1 MALRL
6 AALGSGIRAA
16 ASFRSSTSSSS
27 GLAQRALRSCSVCTE
42 ARRREQQ
49 SKLQQQQHQW
59 QQCRQQL
66 AAHRSYHATAPHSD
80 SSAMVVLGVGAVG
93 IGIVARYTMQAA
105 QAIRQSAAEADAA
118 KAATASAAAEAA
130 KHDANSAAAATA
142 AAAGASSP
150 APEQPLPGSAAAAAA
165 AAEAQK
171 SSGWFSNPLGK
182 RFYDG
187 GFEQTM
193 TRREAAL
200 VLGVRESASP
210 QRIKDAH
217 RRILMLNH
225 PDKGGSTYMAGKI
238 NAAKE
243 LLLKGKGK

>member
-6 AALGSGIRAA
+6 AALGQGVRAA

-42 ARRREQQ
+42 ARRRERQ
-49 SKLQQQQHQW
+49 SLLQQQQHQW

-66 AAHRSYHATAPHSD
+66 TAHRRYHATAPHSD

-93 IGIVARYTMQAA
+93 IGIVARYTLQAA
-105 QAIRQSAAEADAA
+105 QAIKQSAAEADAA

-130 KHDANSAAAATA
+130 KHDANSAAAAA
-142 AAAGASSP
+142 AAAGASGP
-150 APEQPLPGSAAAAAA
+150 TAEQPLPGSAAAAA